1 MTAPTTTE
9 TGTAATAPEVT
20 ATEPAPAAT
29 TPATETAPTTRRSL
43 ESALAAL
50 DDDTRSYVLET
61 VKTARNEAKNLRD
74 RLKDAE
80 PRLSEYDRLVEAS
93 KTEEQRARDAATAAQ
108 SRVEQLTTRAVMAE
122 VKALAATS
130 FADPT
135 DASAFI
141 NPADYINDDGD
152 VDTDAIKTALD
163 DLLTRKPHLGRV
175 DGKRTP
181 APNPAQGSSASGPTT
196 AGQLT
201 KEDLQRMYAAGDH
214 DGIEKARQEGR
225 FNQLTGAKP

>member
-1 MTAPTTTE
+1 MSDVTPDAPASTDNTPAPE
-9 TGTAATAPEVT
+9 ASAAATPAP
-20 ATEPAPAAT
+20 PAAT
-29 TPATETAPTTRRSL
+29 PAKRSL
-43 ESALAAL
+43 EDLLGSL
-50 DDDTRSYVLET
+50 DDDARGVVLGE
-61 VKTARNEAKNLRD
+61 VSKARNEAKNLRD